1 MHLERLVERRFSLFK
16 KKIWF
21 VQMHHNVDHAFS
33 QSIYPFS
40 TSSLLSKKL
49 SAFMHHFNCMHL
61 DLFMQLHSNPRRS
74 QRTSPKAVA
83 SSQSM
88 SSSKITN
95 PPNQQ
100 QRKHHH
106 HPKRESINTTLERKS
121 TKPKISTKQI
131 IVHVAL
137 MHECVALKLTKKMK
151 KNACLHLRTSSKTMH

>member
-61 DLFMQLHSNPRRS
+61 DLFMQPHSNPRRS
-74 QRTSPKAVA
+74 QRTTPKAVA
-83 SSQSM
+83 SSQFRSP
-88 SSSKITN
+88 SKIAN

-106 HPKRESINTTLERKS
+106 HPKRESKTNNCVCCVNAWMCCIEINNEN
-121 TKPKISTKQI
+121 
-131 IVHVAL
+131 
-137 MHECVALKLTKKMK
+137 EKKMQVYISVHPAK
-151 KNACLHLRTSSKTMH
+151 SCIN